1 MTEKIEKET
10 LASSLNAKLEKSKG
24 AVAVFVAIVVVVIVA
39 VAAFATIKSKTTEKG
54 LELFD
59 SISYSLTDKA
69 NDLSK
74 DDVLARENKALEELS
89 ALTEKSGIVGLR
101 ANMLAA
107 DIKFSQ
113 KNYEEARSAWL
124 KAIAAKGKNYTTSLC
139 YYNAAVCSEELN
151 DIESAVSYYKS
162 ASEDEDFLLIDH
174 ALFSLGR
181 VNESAEKYADA
192 KAAYE
197 KLFEL
202 RSTSNWG
209 QLAKSRLIALKAAGK
224 IE

>member
-1 MTEKIEKET
+1 MADKIENET

-24 AVAVFVAIVVVVIVA
+24 TVLAVAVILVVAIIA
-39 VAAFATIKSKTTEKG
+39 VAAFATIKSKLTEKG

-69 NDLSK
+69 NELSAEDLS
-74 DDVLARENKALEELS
+74 ARENKALEDLS
-89 ALTEKSGIVGLR
+89 PLSEKTGAVGLR
-101 ANMLAA
+101 ANMLIAE
-107 DIKFSQ
+107 IKFSQ
-113 KNYEEARSAWL
+113 KKYDEARSYWL
-124 KAIAAKGKNYTTSLC
+124 KAISAKNGNYTTSLC
-139 YYNAAVCSEELN
+139 YFNAAVCSEELN
-151 DIESAVSYYKS
+151 DTENAISYYKS
-162 ASEDEDFLLIDH
+162 ASEDEDFLLVDH

-181 VNESAEKYADA
+181 VNEAAEKYADA
-192 KAAYE
+192 KSAYE

-209 QLAKSRLIALKAAGK
+209 QLAKSRLIALKADGK